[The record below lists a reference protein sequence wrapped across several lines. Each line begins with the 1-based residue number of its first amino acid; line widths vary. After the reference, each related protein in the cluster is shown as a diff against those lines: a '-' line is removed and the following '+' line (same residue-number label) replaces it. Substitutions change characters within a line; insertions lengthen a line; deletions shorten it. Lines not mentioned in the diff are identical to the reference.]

1 MLAQFLF
8 TDAPD
13 VISPFFM
20 TYIGVALFALLLP
33 LKNMTDRY
41 YAKGILN
48 EPCAPVPIDTTN
60 TELEIATPYYKIAAA
75 GLPEEANNSRGCN
88 NSVSSD
94 TSSQFLNKTQEA
106 AWTHRQHFW
115 AAAPVAPV
123 WFIANWAYNAAL
135 GDTSIAS
142 STVLASMCSVFSLGL
157 AIAVGDEKFSYHK
170 VIGCMIGISG
180 TLLTALHDFNTP
192 DGEDDACAEECKVAL
207 RGDLLALFAAF
218 GFSINAVQLRVICP
232 KNEDLYSMQLL
243 LGYVGLVNLV
253 VLSPYAF
260 YHLAGELDMTL
271 FVFGLVVVR
280 GLFDYVI
287 SDFLH
292 FRAVVLTNAT
302 VASVGLGLTIPMA
315 FCADYFIGASH
326 IVSPESLLGA
336 TAVMVSF
343 VVVVIDT
350 AEEDHGDDI
359 DDDRREPLH
368 NAETRRMPEIE
379 II

>member
-8 TDAPD
+8 TDVPD
-13 VISPFFM
+13 AISPFFM

-33 LKNMTDRY
+33 LKNMMDRY
-41 YAKGILN
+41 YAKGIN
-48 EPCAPVPIDTTN
+48 EPCTPVPIDTTN
-60 TELEIATPYYKIAAA
+60 TELEIVTPYYKIAAA
-75 GLPEEANNSRGCN
+75 GLPDEANTPASN

-94 TSSQFLNKTQEA
+94 TSSQFLNKKEEV
-106 AWTHRQHFW
+106 AWTHSQHFW
-115 AAAPVAPV
+115 AAAPIAPV
-123 WFIANWAYNAAL
+123 WFVANWAYNAAL

-157 AIAVGDEKFSYHK
+157 AVAVGDEKFSYTK
-170 VIGCMIGISG
+170 VLGCTLGICG
-180 TLLTALHDFNTP
+180 TVLTALHDFNTP
-192 DGEDDACAEECKVAL
+192 DGADETCAEECKVAL
-207 RGDLLALFAAF
+207 RGDLMALFAAF
-218 GFSINAVQLRVICP
+218 GFSINAVQFRVICP

-253 VLSPYAF
+253 VLSPYAV

-336 TAVMVSF
+336 MAVLVSF

-350 AEEDHGDDI
+350 AEDDHEHVI
-359 DDDRREPLH
+359 DDARREPLH

-379 II
+379 IV